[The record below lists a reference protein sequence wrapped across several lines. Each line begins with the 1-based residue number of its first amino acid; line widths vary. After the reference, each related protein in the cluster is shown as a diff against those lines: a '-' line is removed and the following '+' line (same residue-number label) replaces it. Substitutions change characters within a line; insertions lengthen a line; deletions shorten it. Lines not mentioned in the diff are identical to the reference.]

1 GTTGL
6 LVELFNVGV
15 RHGGIVLGY
24 KKKQKMVARQLRSD
38 MTEAEQLLWSKLR
51 RKQLG
56 GLQFY
61 QQNTLEG
68 YELDMYCHSEKL
80 VMELDGSQHYEPEQQ
95 EYDKQRTMLLNAMGL
110 NVIRFPNDQVLRETE
125 GVVAEIYRVACGKS
139 PLAPL

>member
-1 GTTGL
+1 M
-6 LVELFNVGV
+6 
-15 RHGGIVLGY
+15 LGY
-24 KKKQKMVARQLRSD
+24 KKKLKIVARQLRSD

-61 QQNTLEG
+61 RQKPLGG
-68 YELDMYCHSEKL
+68 YVVDFYCHSAKL
-80 VMELDGSQHYEPEQQ
+80 VIELDGSQHYEPEQQ

-110 NVIRFPNDQVLRETE
+110 KVIRFPNDQVLRETE